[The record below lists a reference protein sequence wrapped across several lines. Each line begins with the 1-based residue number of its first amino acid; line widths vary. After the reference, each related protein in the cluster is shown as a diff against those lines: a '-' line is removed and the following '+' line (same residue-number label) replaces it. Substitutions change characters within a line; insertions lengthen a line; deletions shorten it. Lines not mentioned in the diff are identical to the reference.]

1 MGGPMDLST
10 LIRQSREAAGLSQ
23 KDLANKAALSPTYL
37 NDLEH
42 GRRTI
47 PPKTALALSRALDM
61 HEDVLF
67 AAAGLLPDDIRTALA
82 AVTEHKKIERCF
94 AAMRKVL
101 HA

>member
-1 MGGPMDLST
+1 MT
-10 LIRQSREAAGLSQ
+10 Q
-23 KDLANKAALSPTYL
+23 KDLANKAELSPTYL

-47 PPKTALALSRALDM
+47 PPKTALALSKALDL
-61 HEDVLF
+61 HQDIVF
-67 AAAGLLPDDIRTALA
+67 GAAGLLPEDIRAALA
-82 AVTEHKKIERCF
+82 TTTEQKKIERCF

>member
-1 MGGPMDLST
+1 MDLST
-10 LIRQSREAAGLSQ
+10 LIRQSREAVGLTQ
-23 KDLANKAALSPTYL
+23 KDLANKAELSTTYL

-47 PPKTALALSRALDM
+47 PPKTALALSKALDLPQ
-61 HEDVLF
+61 DVVF
-67 AAAGLLPDDIRTALA
+67 GAVGLLPDDIRTALA
-82 AVTEHKKIERCF
+82 AATEHKKIERCF